1 MEFNFEIIKQS
12 YNVLKVDYR
21 QDEGKT
27 YFVYG
32 YRNDEA
38 EYVPSVFLNSGQ
50 CPSSMNFSIN
60 LAAGILLISFTP
72 LGSLIQYWEP
82 ENKFPTRKGVWS
94 SKIKPL
100 KQ

>member
-38 EYVPSVFLNSGQ
+38 EYVPSVFLNSG
-50 CPSSMNFSIN
+50 
-60 LAAGILLISFTP
+60 
-72 LGSLIQYWEP
+72 
-82 ENKFPTRKGVWS
+82 
-94 SKIKPL
+94 
-100 KQ
+100 

>member
-21 QDEGKT
+21 QDEGKR

-38 EYVPSVFLNSGQ
+38 EWDFDYGDLLMVLDEKEQINVLKR
-50 CPSSMNFSIN
+50 NFTVIWGN
-60 LAAGILLISFTP
+60 TCVADT
-72 LGSLIQYWEP
+72 
-82 ENKFPTRKGVWS
+82 TRKVDVNN
-94 SKIKPL
+94 
-100 KQ
+100 